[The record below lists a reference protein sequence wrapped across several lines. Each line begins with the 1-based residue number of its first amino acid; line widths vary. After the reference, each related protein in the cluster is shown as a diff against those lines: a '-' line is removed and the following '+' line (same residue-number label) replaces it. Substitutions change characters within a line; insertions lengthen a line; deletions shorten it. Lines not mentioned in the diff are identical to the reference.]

1 MTALMNIAIFVLL
14 TVLLITIGNL
24 VFSIGELKEHTDKD
38 KSKKRKNTSI
48 SIIKM
53 TMYALTKLVIF
64 ALVINLLMFEFYDK
78 SFICSRLAQFVM
90 FFVMM
95 QIVSESVSLNHM
107 MRLTVKSLNKFSTS
121 DLELRE
127 YFEKIS
133 PYAFRSAISGKK
145 NKIMWALSLSANVIT
160 IILSIYLY
168 SIGTRTLFFQNL
180 IIYFVVLMY
189 IKYHVLKLIK
199 QVAKSNQ

>member
-1 MTALMNIAIFVLL
+1 MTALMNIAILVLL

-24 VFSIGELKEHTDKD
+24 VFSIGELKEHIDKD

-53 TMYALTKLVIF
+53 TMYALTKLVII
-64 ALVINLLMFEFYDK
+64 ALVINLLMFEFYVK

-107 MRLTVKSLNKFSTS
+107 MRLTVKSLNKFSTGDS
-121 DLELRE
+121 ELRE
-127 YFEKIS
+127 YLEKIS
-133 PYAFRSAISGKK
+133 PYAFRSAISGK

-180 IIYFVVLMY
+180 IIYFVVVMY
-189 IKYHVLKLIK
+189 IKYQVLRLIK

>member
-1 MTALMNIAIFVLL
+1 MTALMNIAFFVLF

-48 SIIKM
+48 PIIKM

-78 SFICSRLAQFVM
+78 SFISRLAQFVM

-107 MRLTVKSLNKFSTS
+107 MRLTVKSLNKFSTG

-133 PYAFRSAISGKK
+133 PYAFRSAISGK
-145 NKIMWALSLSANVIT
+145 NKILWALSLSANVIT

-168 SIGTRTLFFQNL
+168 SIGIRTLFFQNL

>member
-48 SIIKM
+48 PIIKM

-78 SFICSRLAQFVM
+78 SFISRLAQFVM

-107 MRLTVKSLNKFSTS
+107 MRLTVKLLNKFSTG
-121 DLELRE
+121 DLELIE

-133 PYAFRSAISGKK
+133 PYAFRSVISGK

-180 IIYFVVLMY
+180 IIYFVVLVY

>member
-1 MTALMNIAIFVLL
+1 MTVLMNIAIFVLL

-64 ALVINLLMFEFYDK
+64 ALVINLLMFEIYDK
-78 SFICSRLAQFVM
+78 SFISRLAQFVM

-107 MRLTVKSLNKFSTS
+107 MRLTVKSLNKFSTG

-133 PYAFRSAISGKK
+133 PYAFRSAISGK
-145 NKIMWALSLSANVIT
+145 NKIMWALSLSANIIT
-160 IILSIYLY
+160 IVLSVYLY
-168 SIGTRTLFFQNL
+168 SIGIRTLFFQNL

>member
-24 VFSIGELKEHTDKD
+24 VFSIGELKEHTNKD
-38 KSKKRKNTSI
+38 KSKKQKNTSI

-78 SFICSRLAQFVM
+78 SFISRLAQFVM

-107 MRLTVKSLNKFSTS
+107 MRLTVKSLNKFSTG

-133 PYAFRSAISGKK
+133 PYAFRSAISGK

-168 SIGTRTLFFQNL
+168 SIGIRTLFFQNL

>member
-48 SIIKM
+48 LIIKM

-64 ALVINLLMFEFYDK
+64 ALVINLLMFEFHDK
-78 SFICSRLAQFVM
+78 SFISRLAQFVM

-95 QIVSESVSLNHM
+95 QIVTESVSLNHM
-107 MRLTVKSLNKFSTS
+107 MRLTVKSLNKFSTG

-133 PYAFRSAISGKK
+133 PYAFRSAISGK

>member
-1 MTALMNIAIFVLL
+1 MTTLMNIAIFVLL

-38 KSKKRKNTSI
+38 KPKKRKNTSI

-53 TMYALTKLVIF
+53 TMYALAKLVIF
-64 ALVINLLMFEFYDK
+64 ALVINLLMFEIYDK
-78 SFICSRLAQFVM
+78 SFISRLAQFVM

-95 QIVSESVSLNHM
+95 QIVFESVSLNHM
-107 MRLTVKSLNKFSTS
+107 MRLTVKSLNKFSTG

-133 PYAFRSAISGKK
+133 PYAFRSAISGK

>member
-48 SIIKM
+48 TIIKM

-78 SFICSRLAQFVM
+78 SFISRLAQFVM
-90 FFVMM
+90 FFVML

-107 MRLTVKSLNKFSTS
+107 MRLTVKSLNKFSTG

-133 PYAFRSAISGKK
+133 PYAFRSAISGK

-168 SIGTRTLFFQNL
+168 SIGTRTLFFENL

-189 IKYHVLKLIK
+189 IKYQVLKLIK

>member
-48 SIIKM
+48 LIIKM
-53 TMYALTKLVIF
+53 TMYALTKLVLF
-64 ALVINLLMFEFYDK
+64 ALVINLLMFEFYGK
-78 SFICSRLAQFVM
+78 SFISRLAQFVM

-107 MRLTVKSLNKFSTS
+107 MRLTVKSLNKFSTG

-133 PYAFRSAISGKK
+133 PYAFRSAISGK
-145 NKIMWALSLSANVIT
+145 NKIMWALSLSANIIT
-160 IILSIYLY
+160 IVLSVYLY
-168 SIGTRTLFFQNL
+168 SIGIRTLFFQNL
-180 IIYFVVLMY
+180 IIYFVVLIY

>member
-48 SIIKM
+48 LIIKM
-53 TMYALTKLVIF
+53 TMYALTKLVLF

-78 SFICSRLAQFVM
+78 SFISRLAQFVM

-107 MRLTVKSLNKFSTS
+107 MRLTVKSLNKFSTG

-133 PYAFRSAISGKK
+133 PYAFRSAISGK
-145 NKIMWALSLSANVIT
+145 NKIMWALSLSANIIT
-160 IILSIYLY
+160 IVLSVYLY
-168 SIGTRTLFFQNL
+168 SIGIRTLFFQNL
-180 IIYFVVLMY
+180 IIYFVVLIY

>member
-1 MTALMNIAIFVLL
+1 MTALTNIAIFVLL

-48 SIIKM
+48 LIIKM

-78 SFICSRLAQFVM
+78 SFISRLAQFVM

-95 QIVSESVSLNHM
+95 QIVSEIVSLNHM
-107 MRLTVKSLNKFSTS
+107 MRLTVKSLNKFSTG

-133 PYAFRSAISGKK
+133 PYAFQSAISGK

>member
-1 MTALMNIAIFVLL
+1 MAALMNIAIFVLL

-24 VFSIGELKEHTDKD
+24 VFSIGELKEHNEKD
-38 KSKKRKNTSI
+38 KTKKHKNASI
-48 SIIKM
+48 SVIKM

-107 MRLTVKSLNKFSTS
+107 MRITVKSLNRFSTGE
-121 DLELRE
+121 LELRE

-133 PYAFRSAISGKK
+133 PYAFRSAIFGK
-145 NKIMWALSLSANVIT
+145 NKIMWVLSLSANIIT
-160 IILSIYLY
+160 IVLSIYLY
-168 SIGTRTLFFQNL
+168 SIGTITLFFQNL
-180 IIYFVVLMY
+180 IIYFVILLY
-189 IKYHVLKLIK
+189 IKYQVIKLMK
-199 QVAKSNQ
+199 EVAKSNQ

>member
-48 SIIKM
+48 LIIKM

-78 SFICSRLAQFVM
+78 SFISRLAQFVM

-107 MRLTVKSLNKFSTS
+107 MRLTVKSLNKFSTG

-133 PYAFRSAISGKK
+133 PYAFRSAISGK
-145 NKIMWALSLSANVIT
+145 NKIMWVLSLSANVIT

>member
-78 SFICSRLAQFVM
+78 SFISRLAQFVM

-107 MRLTVKSLNKFSTS
+107 MRLTVKSLNKFSTG

-133 PYAFRSAISGKK
+133 PYAFRSAISGK
-145 NKIMWALSLSANVIT
+145 NKIMWALSLSANIIT
-160 IILSIYLY
+160 IVLSVYLY
-168 SIGTRTLFFQNL
+168 LIGIRTLFFQNL

>member
-78 SFICSRLAQFVM
+78 SFISRLAQFVM

-107 MRLTVKSLNKFSTS
+107 MRLTVKSLNKFSTG

-133 PYAFRSAISGKK
+133 PYAFRSAISGK
-145 NKIMWALSLSANVIT
+145 NKIMWALSLSANIIT
-160 IILSIYLY
+160 IVLSVYLY
-168 SIGTRTLFFQNL
+168 SIGIRTLFFQNL

>member
-78 SFICSRLAQFVM
+78 SFISRLAQFVM
-90 FFVMM
+90 LFVMM

-107 MRLTVKSLNKFSTS
+107 MRLTVKSLNKFSTG

-133 PYAFRSAISGKK
+133 PYAFRSAISGK

-168 SIGTRTLFFQNL
+168 SIGIRTLFFQNL
-180 IIYFVVLMY
+180 IIYFMVLVY

>member
-1 MTALMNIAIFVLL
+1 MNIAIFVLL

-24 VFSIGELKEHTDKD
+24 VFSIGELKEHNEKD
-38 KSKKRKNTSI
+38 KTKKHKNASI
-48 SIIKM
+48 SVIKM
-53 TMYALTKLVIF
+53 MMYALTKLVIF
-64 ALVINLLMFEFYDK
+64 ALLINLLMFEFYDK
-78 SFICSRLAQFVM
+78 GFVCSTLAQFVM

-107 MRLTVKSLNKFSTS
+107 MRITVKSLNRFSTGE
-121 DLELRE
+121 LELRE
-127 YFEKIS
+127 YFEKLS
-133 PYAFRSAISGKK
+133 PYAFRSAISGK
-145 NKIMWALSLSANVIT
+145 NKIMWVLSLSANVIT
-160 IILSIYLY
+160 IILSIYLH

-189 IKYHVLKLIK
+189 IKYQVLKLIK

>member
-24 VFSIGELKEHTDKD
+24 VFSIGELKEHTGKD

-48 SIIKM
+48 LIIKM

-78 SFICSRLAQFVM
+78 SFISRLAQFVM

-107 MRLTVKSLNKFSTS
+107 MRLTVKSLNKFSTG

-133 PYAFRSAISGKK
+133 PYAFRSAISVK

>member
-1 MTALMNIAIFVLL
+1 MTALMNIPIFVLL

-53 TMYALTKLVIF
+53 MMYALTKLVIF

-78 SFICSRLAQFVM
+78 SFISRLAQFVM

-95 QIVSESVSLNHM
+95 QIVAESVSLNHM
-107 MRLTVKSLNKFSTS
+107 MRLTVKSLNKFSTG

-133 PYAFRSAISGKK
+133 PYAFRSAISGK

-168 SIGTRTLFFQNL
+168 LIGTRTLFFQNL

>member
-78 SFICSRLAQFVM
+78 SFISRLAQFVM

-107 MRLTVKSLNKFSTS
+107 MRLTVKSLNKFSTG

-133 PYAFRSAISGKK
+133 PYAFRSAISGK

-180 IIYFVVLMY
+180 IIYFVLLMY
-189 IKYHVLKLIK
+189 IKYQVLKLIK

>member
-78 SFICSRLAQFVM
+78 SFISRLAQFVM

-107 MRLTVKSLNKFSTS
+107 MRLTVKSLNKFSTG
-121 DLELRE
+121 DLEMRE

-133 PYAFRSAISGKK
+133 PYAFRSAVSGK

-189 IKYHVLKLIK
+189 IKYQVLKLIK

>member
-78 SFICSRLAQFVM
+78 SFISRLAQFVM

-107 MRLTVKSLNKFSTS
+107 IRLTVKSLNKFSTG

-133 PYAFRSAISGKK
+133 PYAFRSAISGK
-145 NKIMWALSLSANVIT
+145 NKIMWALSLSANIIT
-160 IILSIYLY
+160 IVLSVYLY
-168 SIGTRTLFFQNL
+168 SIGIRTLFFQNL

>member
-48 SIIKM
+48 LIIKM

-78 SFICSRLAQFVM
+78 SFISRLAQFVM

-107 MRLTVKSLNKFSTS
+107 MRLTVKSLNKFSTG

-133 PYAFRSAISGKK
+133 PYAFRSAISGK

-199 QVAKSNQ
+199 QVTKSNQ

>member
-64 ALVINLLMFEFYDK
+64 ALVTNLLMFEFYDK
-78 SFICSRLAQFVM
+78 SFISRLAQFVM

-107 MRLTVKSLNKFSTS
+107 MRLTVKSLNKFSTG

-133 PYAFRSAISGKK
+133 PYAFRSAISGK

-168 SIGTRTLFFQNL
+168 SIGIRTLFFQNL

>member
-48 SIIKM
+48 LIIKM

-78 SFICSRLAQFVM
+78 SFISRLAQFVM

-107 MRLTVKSLNKFSTS
+107 MRLTVKSLNKFSTG

-133 PYAFRSAISGKK
+133 PYAFRSAISGK

-180 IIYFVVLMY
+180 IIYFAVLMY

>member
-78 SFICSRLAQFVM
+78 SFISRLAQFVM

-107 MRLTVKSLNKFSTS
+107 MRLTVKLLNKFSTG

-133 PYAFRSAISGKK
+133 PYAFRSVISGK

-180 IIYFVVLMY
+180 IIYFVVLVY

>member
-1 MTALMNIAIFVLL
+1 MNIAIFVLL

-48 SIIKM
+48 LIIKM

-78 SFICSRLAQFVM
+78 SFISRLAQFVM

-107 MRLTVKSLNKFSTS
+107 MRLTVKSLNKFSTG

-133 PYAFRSAISGKK
+133 PYAFRSAISGK

>member
-24 VFSIGELKEHTDKD
+24 VFSIGELKEHTGKD

-48 SIIKM
+48 LIIKM

-78 SFICSRLAQFVM
+78 SFISRLAQFVM

-107 MRLTVKSLNKFSTS
+107 MRLTVKSLNKFSTG

-133 PYAFRSAISGKK
+133 PYAFRSAISCK

>member
-1 MTALMNIAIFVLL
+1 MTVLMNIAIFVLL

-78 SFICSRLAQFVM
+78 SFISRLAQFVM

-107 MRLTVKSLNKFSTS
+107 MRLTVKSLNKFSTG

-133 PYAFRSAISGKK
+133 PYAFRSAISGK
-145 NKIMWALSLSANVIT
+145 NKIMWALSLSANIIT
-160 IILSIYLY
+160 IVLSVYLY
-168 SIGTRTLFFQNL
+168 SIGIRTLFFQNL

>member
-53 TMYALTKLVIF
+53 MMYALTKLVIF

-78 SFICSRLAQFVM
+78 SFISRLAQFVM

-107 MRLTVKSLNKFSTS
+107 MRLTVKSLNKFSTG

-133 PYAFRSAISGKK
+133 PYAFRSAISGK

-168 SIGTRTLFFQNL
+168 SIGIRTLFFQNL

>member
-64 ALVINLLMFEFYDK
+64 ALVINLLMFEIYDK
-78 SFICSRLAQFVM
+78 SFISRLAQFVM

-107 MRLTVKSLNKFSTS
+107 MRLTVKSLNKFSTG

-133 PYAFRSAISGKK
+133 PYAFRSAISGK
-145 NKIMWALSLSANVIT
+145 NKIMWALSLSANIIT
-160 IILSIYLY
+160 IVLSVYLY
-168 SIGTRTLFFQNL
+168 SIGIRTLFFQNL

>member
-1 MTALMNIAIFVLL
+1 MNIAIFVLL

-78 SFICSRLAQFVM
+78 SFISRLAQFVM

-107 MRLTVKSLNKFSTS
+107 MRLTVKSLNKFSTG

-133 PYAFRSAISGKK
+133 PYAFRSAISGK
-145 NKIMWALSLSANVIT
+145 NKIMWALSLSANIIT
-160 IILSIYLY
+160 IVLSVYLY
-168 SIGTRTLFFQNL
+168 SIGIRTLFFQNL

>member
-48 SIIKM
+48 LIIKM

-78 SFICSRLAQFVM
+78 SFISRLAQFVM

-107 MRLTVKSLNKFSTS
+107 MRLTVKSLNKFSTG

-133 PYAFRSAISGKK
+133 PYAFRSAISGK

>member
-78 SFICSRLAQFVM
+78 SFISRLAQFVM

-107 MRLTVKSLNKFSTS
+107 MRLTVKSLNKFSTG

-133 PYAFRSAISGKK
+133 PYAFRSAISGK

-189 IKYHVLKLIK
+189 IKYQVLKLIK

>member
-78 SFICSRLAQFVM
+78 SFISRLAQFVM

-107 MRLTVKSLNKFSTS
+107 MRLTVKSLNKFSTG

-133 PYAFRSAISGKK
+133 PYAFRSAISGK

-168 SIGTRTLFFQNL
+168 SIGIRTLFFQNL